1 MLRFLS
7 KFNLATRIY
16 ASFLF
21 LGGYAVLVCFGA
33 MFAVGYIHK
42 EYAKADNV
50 IENTRQMSSLE
61 TYLFSLNRALFEFD
75 SKDAE
80 NDRLAVADAFKAFE
94 EKAEEVRLS
103 LEIPEVQE
111 RYSAVMGPLLDKY
124 RTNMEEIFSLHE
136 KSAEASEK
144 ADRFAEKSSEEL
156 NGLIDETTLPSA
168 SFALNGL
175 REQLDAVL
183 KSVAAVS
190 ADDEESQKQLA
201 DDFAALKKA
210 QTAARQAEMVNM
222 KKLTSVF
229 SALNSLDEEINRKLK
244 IDAALREKMKAVNMT
259 DGESAKDL
267 KGLVDFMAQSSARVL
282 SDAEAGKISLQKLFV
297 IAAGLAG
304 FFAVM
309 LSFMSLFGIRYP
321 LSRLVEN
328 AQEMARGNRSVL
340 IHFTERGDE
349 VGALARALAVLLV
362 RLKEVPVLTD
372 ELLGRTAAPTFGA
385 SMAYVP
391 LGSPAGPSVERSAEN
406 ESSSEEFAYFGQ
418 GVGVDPESQLCQ
430 MLSLVQQISASA
442 SEMNGEIRQ
451 RFDSCRS
458 RLGDLAGVLN
468 DIGANL
474 TQIQQKAS
482 AEDFDS
488 VQENMT
494 KLSDYFSAFISVSED
509 IGRSLDGDAT
519 SAAYTVQLMEQVESF
534 VSGLWEWVRVAA
546 ELTDLI
552 KKTSAETKILTLN
565 ASIEAAKAGDKA
577 KAFGSVMLDMRRQT
591 QKTTETADQ
600 LLSHLG
606 NGRKEMTRLA
616 DVVEKTGTEIR
627 SMHHTVSAL
636 VPLYGEQLQFT
647 RSAAEVAETA
657 AVVFEERKA
666 RHEEICADVE
676 NLPAKLLE
684 AEQLPAHVEEQ
695 MNDVLKSLDVFVA
708 SLPTYEEDSGT
719 ADS

>member
-33 MFAVGYIHK
+33 MFAVGYIHR

-50 IENTRQMSSLE
+50 IENTRQLSSLE
-61 TYLFSLNRALFEFD
+61 TYLFSLNRALVAFD
-75 SKDAE
+75 AKDGEA
-80 NDRLAVADAFKAFE
+80 DRLSVTDAFKAFE
-94 EKAEEVRLS
+94 EKAGEVKLS

-111 RYSAVMGPLLDKY
+111 RYSAVLGSILDKY
-124 RTNMEEIFSLHE
+124 RANMEEIFSLHE

-156 NGLIDETTLPSA
+156 GVLIDETTLPSA

-175 REQLDAVL
+175 REQLDVVL

-229 SALNSLDEEINRKLK
+229 SALNGLDEEINRKLK
-244 IDAALREKMKAVNMT
+244 IDAALREKMKAVNTT
-259 DGESAKDL
+259 DGESTKDL
-267 KGLVDFMAQSSARVL
+267 KGLIDFMAQSSSRVL

-304 FFAVM
+304 FLAVM

-362 RLKEVPVLTD
+362 RLKEVPVLSD
-372 ELLGRTAAPTFGA
+372 ELLGRPPVPTFGA

-391 LGSPAGPSVERSAEN
+391 LGSPAGPSVERGEN
-406 ESSSEEFAYFGQ
+406 ESSAEEFAYFGQ

-442 SEMNGEIRQ
+442 SGMNGEIKE
-451 RFDSCRS
+451 RFDLCRS
-458 RLGDLAGVLN
+458 RLGELAGVLQ
-468 DIGANL
+468 DIGSHLAR
-474 TQIQQKAS
+474 IQEKAS

-519 SAAYTVQLMEQVESF
+519 SAAYTVQLTEQLESF
-534 VSGLWEWVRVAA
+534 VSGLWSWVRVAG
-546 ELTDLI
+546 ELTDSI

-577 KAFGSVMLDMRRQT
+577 RAFGSVMLDMRRQT

-600 LLSHLG
+600 LLSHLTS
-606 NGRKEMTRLA
+606 GRKEMTRLA

-647 RSAAEVAETA
+647 RSAAEVAETV

-676 NLPAKLLE
+676 SLPAKFLE
-684 AEQLPAHVEEQ
+684 AEEIPAHVEEQ
-695 MNDVLKSLDVFVA
+695 MDGVLKSVDTFVA
-708 SLPTYEEDSGT
+708 SLPTYEEDSGSS
-719 ADS
+719 DS